1 MNQYID
7 NDDIDGDWDEYNEK
21 DYLDISHDK
30 DITYFDFYYDEKINN
45 RFYNDNRDD
54 NSEFDFS
61 QALIPE
67 IGKRIKFGEH
77 FNYSIDSLP
86 DYVEELYFT
95 DACSFTTKI
104 NKYPKSLIKITL
116 CGNFKFINSLPE
128 SIKFLAIYKADYSN
142 LGMHNLPLNLLVLY
156 IYRSKIDPET
166 YYNLPLSLQILKI
179 DNDVFNTLKELSE
192 VIDLSCLPS
201 NLNKL
206 IIISTDYTFL
216 LNNLP
221 DSLET
226 IYLYC
231 VANIHNLPKK
241 LKVLEIN
248 LANPYHN
255 EIINR
260 FPNHNIILDNLF

>member
-1 MNQYID
+1 M
-7 NDDIDGDWDEYNEK
+7 
-21 DYLDISHDK
+21 
-30 DITYFDFYYDEKINN
+30 
-45 RFYNDNRDD
+45 
-54 NSEFDFS
+54 
-61 QALIPE
+61 IPE
-67 IGKRIKFGEH
+67 ISKHIRFGNN

-86 DYVEELYFT
+86 DYVEELFFA
-95 DACSFTTKI
+95 DACSFTKKI

-116 CGNFKFINSLPE
+116 KGTFKFINSLPE
-128 SIKFLAIYKADYSN
+128 SIKYLKISEGDYIN
-142 LGMHNLPLNLLVLY
+142 LGIFNLPQNLLVLY
-156 IYRSKIDPET
+156 VNWSEIDPET
-166 YYNLPLSLQILKI
+166 YCNLPLSLQVLKI
-179 DNDVFNTLKELSE
+179 NNDIFSTLKELSE

-221 DSLET
+221 DSLKT

-231 VANIHNLPKK
+231 VANIHNLPKN
-241 LKVLEIN
+241 LKALEIN

-260 FPNHNIILDNLF
+260 FPNHNIILDNLY